1 MLSENPSVFLA
12 DFGQVVTSG
21 IYSGLGI
28 FDAPDQ
34 IDGLTLSTDYSVTIR
49 ASDFP
54 NLGYGSSLSTG
65 GKNFTVREVRAID
78 NGTFAVATLSK
89 S

>member
-12 DFGQVVTSG
+12 DFGQIITSG

-54 NLGYGSSLSTG
+54 NLGYGSSVTISSSAY
-65 GKNFTVREVRAID
+65 TVREVRAID
-78 NGTFAVATLSK
+78 NGTFAIATLSK